1 MAIVEIDNNL
11 TNLQGFSTDLM
22 PAAENGATLH
32 HIDTGEVYVRHEGS
46 WEKDLRMARAIID
59 ANYL

>member
-11 TNLQGFSTDLM
+11 TNLQGLSSDVP

-32 HIDTGEVYVRHEGS
+32 YIDTGDVYVRHAGG
-46 WEKDLRMARAIID
+46 WEKDLRAARAIKD
-59 ANYL
+59 AAGL